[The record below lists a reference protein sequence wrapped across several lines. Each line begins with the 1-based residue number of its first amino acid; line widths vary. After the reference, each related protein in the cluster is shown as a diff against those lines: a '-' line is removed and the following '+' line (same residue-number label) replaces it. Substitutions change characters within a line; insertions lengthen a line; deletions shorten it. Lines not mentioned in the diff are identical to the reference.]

1 MKKLLDELSKLKEGF
16 TIPPRDFERGYC
28 AGVEDALDII
38 KRHDSWISVKN
49 ELPPLREGL
58 YADGVRSNTVLIR
71 GFTAY
76 AMGRYNYK
84 KKNWE
89 RIDGEDISE
98 VTDWMPIY
106 EKGLL

>member
-1 MKKLLDELSKLKEGF
+1 MKKLIDELEKLKGQGYGVNG
-16 TIPPRDFERGYC
+16 ISRD
-28 AGVEDALDII
+28 AAIEDCINI
-38 KRHDSWISVKN
+38 VKKYDSWVSVKN

>member
-1 MKKLLDELSKLKEGF
+1 MKKLIDELIIARDNADSIKEAQAVQLC
-16 TIPPRDFERGYC
+16 INIVKKY
-28 AGVEDALDII
+28 
-38 KRHDSWISVKN
+38 DSWISVKN

-58 YADGVRSNTVLIR
+58 YADGIRSNTVLIR

>member
-1 MKKLLDELSKLKEGF
+1 MKKLIEELIIARDNADSIKEAQAVQLC
-16 TIPPRDFERGYC
+16 INIVKKY
-28 AGVEDALDII
+28 
-38 KRHDSWISVKN
+38 DSWISVKN

-58 YADGVRSNTVLIR
+58 YADGIRSNTVLIR